1 MAWKWINFKNMLKW
15 PAQATLIALS
25 VPIWDK
31 YPTFGNTTTDRPTS
45 PLFDNCPSTVWI
57 VHSHWRPLDSEK
69 VPSNTKIS
77 KRWYG
82 FCIPNCSWWTGVCIR
97 MQSTRHCICC
107 HYNPIEVLHIPHSHY
122 QYLVSVVKPAL
133 HTGNWESD
141 ITASANQLTATHKYL
156 LATTTMSH
164 HLCLTSSRHSNWLV
178 ELFSLLL

>member
-57 VHSHWRPLDSEK
+57 VHSHWRPLDSER

-133 HTGNWESD
+133 CTQAIGNQISP
-141 ITASANQLTATHKYL
+141 
-156 LATTTMSH
+156 
-164 HLCLTSSRHSNWLV
+164 HLQISWLPLINTSSRLQRCPTTSA
-178 ELFSLLL
+178 